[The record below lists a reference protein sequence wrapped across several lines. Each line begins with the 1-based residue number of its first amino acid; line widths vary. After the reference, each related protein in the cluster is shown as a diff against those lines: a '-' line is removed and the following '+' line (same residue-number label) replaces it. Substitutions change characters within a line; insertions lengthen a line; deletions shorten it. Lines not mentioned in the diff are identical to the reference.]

1 MRGSRDVPHPIPYQ
15 GSKRSIAPKILG
27 CFPRRF
33 GRFVEPFAGSAA
45 MTLAVAYHRRG
56 AEFWLNDAHQAVADL
71 WDEIVN
77 HSQRLSRRYADLWHA
92 QLGNER
98 AFYDDVRRRFNAD
111 HRPEHFLYLLAR
123 CVKAC
128 IRYNAEGQFNNS
140 PDNRRKGARPEEM
153 SRRIRG
159 AASLLQ
165 GHVTITAADFKEV
178 VARTTCDDLVYMD
191 PPYQGVCLDRDNRY
205 APRFDHDEF
214 CEVLRD
220 LNRRRIRYLVS
231 YDGRTGDKVFGKPLP
246 RSLRLDRVEI
256 CAGRSTQATLLGR
269 QSMTFESLYISPSLA
284 AELHAAPRRK
294 VDEQRQFAI
303 G

>member
-1 MRGSRDVPHPIPYQ
+1 MRGSPDVPHPIPYQ
-15 GSKRSIAPKILG
+15 GSKRSIAPAILAHL
-27 CFPRRF
+27 PHDID
-33 GRFVEPFAGSAA
+33 RFVEPFAGSAA
-45 MTLAVAYHRRG
+45 MSLAVAYRCW
-56 AEFWLNDAHQAVADL
+56 ATSFWLNDGHAPLATVWA
-71 WDEIVN
+71 EIID
-77 HSQRLSRRYADLWHA
+77 HPDRILRRYAELWNA
-92 QLGNER
+92 QAGRER
-98 AFYDDVRRRFNAD
+98 VYYDEVRDRFNKH

-159 AASLLQ
+159 ASMLLS
-165 GHVTITAADFKEV
+165 GKTKVSTLDYKDVLAECREGDI
-178 VARTTCDDLVYMD
+178 VYMD

-205 APRFDHDEF
+205 APKFEHDEF
-214 CEVLRD
+214 CEVLAE
-220 LNRRRIRYLVS
+220 LNRRNMRYLVS

-246 RSLRLDRVEI
+246 PSLGLRHIEI

-269 QSMTFESLYISPSLA
+269 KAMTFESLYIAPSLA
-284 AELHAAPRRK
+284 DALNALPRPQAS
-294 VDEQRQFAI
+294 VQRHLTL